1 MQTTTLKTNS
11 SLHLQNN
18 RTMKSVTTLSSS
30 CPTESA
36 KQSELR
42 HRLIVVIR
50 LKIAEYAARHQYWRE
65 QYRIVQLR
73 MNTFPDNILYWQETF
88 DIEMKEAREE
98 AKKAI
103 DQYNGAQTNM
113 YRLQLDLKQETE
125 RQEQV
130 KAEAIAHPKE
140 PSITPLHSL
149 DVIYEY
155 EEEE

>member
-18 RTMKSVTTLSSS
+18 RTIEFVTTLSSS
-30 CPTESA
+30 RPPESA

-88 DIEMKEAREE
+88 DIEMKEE

-125 RQEQV
+125 RQEQM